1 MRAKGKK
8 MNIKYANEDM
18 DYRRINILN
27 DFDDECFF
35 FEVLECFDSI
45 ASEEEADKW
54 ARLIAIR
61 QHELF
66 DYVSVEEGP
75 TGFQWALVAAMCR
88 DFDSMDYGEFVNSHD
103 DTLTKEIAEQLIN
116 RFLPAHNRMSK
127 YFFVKEKTEAGL
139 SKDEVLKEN
148 ASLTSEEYDIYLNL
162 YHNDARIRSFYNNA
176 FGFDWNNE
184 FFACANT
191 DFLKEVSGYYAFVPK
206 KQPKLSRKAW
216 HAIVPSIATT
226 DYLRIWSF

>member
-1 MRAKGKK
+1 
-8 MNIKYANEDM
+8 MNIKYANEEM

-27 DFDDECFF
+27 DFDDEDFF

-75 TGFQWALVAAMCR
+75 TGFQWALIAAMYR
-88 DFDSMDYGEFVNSHD
+88 DFDSMDYGKFVNSLD
-103 DTLTKEIAEQLIN
+103 DALTKEMAEQLIN
-116 RFLPAHNRMSK
+116 RFLPVHNRMSK
-127 YFFVKEKTEAGL
+127 YFLVKERT
-139 SKDEVLKEN
+139 
-148 ASLTSEEYDIYLNL
+148 EYDIYLNL

-206 KQPKLSRKAW
+206 KQPKLSRKVW
-216 HAIVPSIATT
+216 HAIVPSIATK

>member
-1 MRAKGKK
+1 
-8 MNIKYANEDM
+8 MNIKNANEDM

-27 DFDDECFF
+27 DFDDEEEFF
-35 FEVLECFDSI
+35 FDVLECFDSI

-75 TGFQWALVAAMCR
+75 TGFQWALVAAMYR
-88 DFDSMDYGEFVNSHD
+88 DFDSMDYGEFVVSLD
-103 DTLTKEIAEQLIN
+103 DTLTKEMAEQLIN
-116 RFLPAHNRMSK
+116 RFLPVHNRMSK
-127 YFFVKEKTEAGL
+127 YFFVKEMAEKGL
-139 SKDEVLKEN
+139 SKEEVLKEN
-148 ASLTSEEYDIYLNL
+148 TSLTSEEYDIYLNL
-162 YHNDARIRSFYNNA
+162 YHNDAEIRTFYNNA

-191 DFLKEVSGYYAFVPK
+191 AFLKEVNGYHDFVLK
-206 KQPKLSRKAW
+206 KQPKLSRKVW
-216 HAIVPSIATT
+216 HAIVPSIATR
-226 DYLRIWSF
+226 DYLGIWSF

>member
-1 MRAKGKK
+1 
-8 MNIKYANEDM
+8 MNIKYANEEM

-27 DFDDECFF
+27 DFDDEDFF

-66 DYVSVEEGP
+66 DYVSVEKGP
-75 TGFQWALVAAMCR
+75 TGFQWALIAAMYR
-88 DFDSMDYGEFVNSHD
+88 DFDSMDYGEFIISLGD
-103 DTLTKEIAEQLIN
+103 TDTLTKEMAEQLIN
-116 RFLPAHNRMSK
+116 RFLPVHNRMSK

-139 SKDEVLKEN
+139 NKDEVLKEN
-148 ASLTSEEYDIYLNL
+148 TSLTSEEYDIYLNL
-162 YHNDARIRSFYNNA
+162 YHNDARIRSFYDNA

-191 DFLKEVSGYYAFVPK
+191 NFLKEVNGYHDFVLK
-206 KQPKLSRKAW
+206 KQPELSHKVW
-216 HAIVPSIATT
+216 HAIVPSIATR
-226 DYLRIWSF
+226 DYFGIWSF

>member
-1 MRAKGKK
+1 
-8 MNIKYANEDM
+8 MNIKYANEEM

-184 FFACANT
+184 FFVCANT

-216 HAIVPSIATT
+216 HAIVPSIATK
-226 DYLRIWSF
+226 DYLGIWSF

>member
-1 MRAKGKK
+1 
-8 MNIKYANEDM
+8 MNIKYANEEM

-216 HAIVPSIATT
+216 HAIVPSIATK
-226 DYLRIWSF
+226 DYLGIWSF